1 MEKILSWAVIGW
13 NMRKPHS
20 KICHNVRTRTDLIL
34 SFYTY
39 DLVQPFILTVSNRI
53 VQWWF
58 MSKWIPPMISFISL
72 SIPWSKFILI
82 AGLTKFY
89 SPIQRRN
96 IAVPFQDD
104 RFYCGIGET
113 ILQFYRTRNNAL
125 LLVQTASIMYINP
138 YSSPPLYLPIHRV
151 SCVSSVSE
159 IPAVFWLI
167 SYINLGRLSLILN
180 NMVHPSTYMWLTR
193 YITVIIFSTSSG
205 MKIIEWFSL
214 RWHSKTQQQHHG

>member
-1 MEKILSWAVIGW
+1 MNLLTSETRLKSGICQSNDFLIYFRYDQGHVSHCTSITKNHSYRERKSQKFQIKKVMEKILSWAVIGW

-96 IAVPFQDD
+96 IAVHFKM
-104 RFYCGIGET
+104 I
-113 ILQFYRTRNNAL
+113 
-125 LLVQTASIMYINP
+125 ASI
-138 YSSPPLYLPIHRV
+138 V
-151 SCVSSVSE
+151 V
-159 IPAVFWLI
+159 
-167 SYINLGRLSLILN
+167 
-180 NMVHPSTYMWLTR
+180 
-193 YITVIIFSTSSG
+193 
-205 MKIIEWFSL
+205 
-214 RWHSKTQQQHHG
+214 

>member
-1 MEKILSWAVIGW
+1 MIRGKRLSIARWILIGQYKDSSISDKISLSSKRLNLLTSETRLKSGICQSNVFLIYFRYHQGHVSHCTSITKNHSYRERKSQKFQIKKVMEKILSWAVIGW

-53 VQWWF
+53 IQWWF

-96 IAVPFQDD
+96 IAVYFKM
-104 RFYCGIGET
+104 I
-113 ILQFYRTRNNAL
+113 
-125 LLVQTASIMYINP
+125 ASI
-138 YSSPPLYLPIHRV
+138 V
-151 SCVSSVSE
+151 V
-159 IPAVFWLI
+159 
-167 SYINLGRLSLILN
+167 
-180 NMVHPSTYMWLTR
+180 
-193 YITVIIFSTSSG
+193 
-205 MKIIEWFSL
+205 
-214 RWHSKTQQQHHG
+214 

>member
-1 MEKILSWAVIGW
+1 MLERGPIWFSASILMTRYSPSFWRSPIVSYNDDSWVNEFHRWFPLSVNCRPNKILF
-13 NMRKPHS
+13 PDS
-20 KICHNVRTRTDLIL
+20 KEEY
-34 SFYTY
+34 S
-39 DLVQPFILTVSNRI
+39 
-53 VQWWF
+53 
-58 MSKWIPPMISFISL
+58 SL
-72 SIPWSKFILI
+72 
-82 AGLTKFY
+82 
-89 SPIQRRN
+89 
-96 IAVPFQDD
+96 FQDD

-138 YSSPPLYLPIHRV
+138 YSSPPLYIPIHRV
-151 SCVSSVSE
+151 SFVSSVSE
-159 IPAVFWLI
+159 IPALFWLI

-214 RWHSKTQQQHHG
+214 RWHSKTQQQHHW

>member
-1 MEKILSWAVIGW
+1 MIRGKRLSIARWILIGQYKDSSISDKISLSSKRLNLLTSETRLKSGICQSNVFLIYFRYDQGHVSHCTSITKNHSYRERKSQKFQIKKVMEKILSWAVIGW

-96 IAVPFQDD
+96 IAVYFKM
-104 RFYCGIGET
+104 I
-113 ILQFYRTRNNAL
+113 
-125 LLVQTASIMYINP
+125 ASI
-138 YSSPPLYLPIHRV
+138 V
-151 SCVSSVSE
+151 V
-159 IPAVFWLI
+159 
-167 SYINLGRLSLILN
+167 
-180 NMVHPSTYMWLTR
+180 
-193 YITVIIFSTSSG
+193 
-205 MKIIEWFSL
+205 
-214 RWHSKTQQQHHG
+214 

>member
-1 MEKILSWAVIGW
+1 MNLLTSETRLKSGICQSNVFLIYFRYDQGHVSHCTSITKNHSYRERKSQKFQIKKVMEKILSWAVIGW

-96 IAVPFQDD
+96 IAVYFKM
-104 RFYCGIGET
+104 I
-113 ILQFYRTRNNAL
+113 
-125 LLVQTASIMYINP
+125 ASI
-138 YSSPPLYLPIHRV
+138 V
-151 SCVSSVSE
+151 V
-159 IPAVFWLI
+159 
-167 SYINLGRLSLILN
+167 
-180 NMVHPSTYMWLTR
+180 
-193 YITVIIFSTSSG
+193 
-205 MKIIEWFSL
+205 
-214 RWHSKTQQQHHG
+214 